1 MTARRNIGKDTILQ
15 WEDFAP
21 SISSGLN
28 INHSNVETDVEM
40 LQSHP
45 SKRRHA

>member
-21 SISSGLN
+21 SISSDLN
-28 INHSNVETDVEM
+28 INDSKLEMDAEM
-40 LQSHP
+40 LQTHP